1 MNLKCMYAYCKFY
14 NAIRITEGEETS
26 MNTENVQRR
35 LESITL
41 KWWFFLLLILV
52 NIFLPPYVSRGFEW
66 SEIGIITGTILSNAL
81 VYTYTALYPI
91 FKIVPILLVAS
102 IIFLRNRVTRLFSLY
117 AAITYVLF
125 AFLQSIAVTEEYGLG
140 IITVNVVMFGT
151 VAAFWLWEALAQRND
166 FAPQKRSAWKY
177 SMIPFAVLAFWY
189 PLNPTTMMPDFNPI
203 YLLANVAGLA
213 FCLMTPVYL
222 AILILYYPKVN
233 IATLRVT
240 SLVGAIIGFYNM
252 LTNFIMFPTL
262 LWWNGVLHVPLMTIS
277 VYGLILSLKK
287 R

>member
-1 MNLKCMYAYCKFY
+1 
-14 NAIRITEGEETS
+14 

-151 VAAFWLWEALAQRND
+151 VAAFGLWEALAQRND

-177 SMIPFAVLAFWY
+177 SMIPLAVLAFWY
-189 PLNPTTMMPDFNPI
+189 PLNPT
-203 YLLANVAGLA
+203 
-213 FCLMTPVYL
+213 
-222 AILILYYPKVN
+222 
-233 IATLRVT
+233 R
-240 SLVGAIIGFYNM
+240 
-252 LTNFIMFPTL
+252 
-262 LWWNGVLHVPLMTIS
+262 
-277 VYGLILSLKK
+277 
-287 R
+287 